1 MAPKQNKKRLFS
13 TEEPST
19 ATATA
24 TEAPAAQ
31 ECCSPKVKAK
41 RVTKKKASSDE
52 ETEED
57 RIKAPD
63 GQSKLFQRIW
73 SEEDEV
79 LILKGMAEFISS
91 TGNDP
96 YKHADSFHDSIKNML
111 HVAASINQL
120 KEKIRRLK
128 KKFEANSRRGKN
140 GDDPHFSKPHDSTM
154 FHLSKM
160 VWAVKPRPS
169 EKQLVT
175 VKSLMGNDL
184 DSLYLEIAGMK
195 ELGEDEMKKGL
206 ALIGESKRKELEGRW
221 SQLRLAQLQLVSDR
235 SQLTGE
241 IVKLIHEALH

>member
-1 MAPKQNKKRLFS
+1 MAQ
-13 TEEPST
+13 
-19 ATATA
+19 
-24 TEAPAAQ
+24 
-31 ECCSPKVKAK
+31 
-41 RVTKKKASSDE
+41 
-52 ETEED
+52 
-57 RIKAPD
+57 
-63 GQSKLFQRIW
+63 
-73 SEEDEV
+73 
-79 LILKGMAEFISS
+79 FIST

-160 VWAVKPRPS
+160 VWAVKPKPKPRPG
-169 EKQLVT
+169 EKQLVM
-175 VKSLMGNDL
+175 VKSLIGNDL
-184 DSLYLEIAGMK
+184 DSLYREIAGMK

-235 SQLTGE
+235 SQLAGE

>member
-1 MAPKQNKKRLFS
+1 
-13 TEEPST
+13 
-19 ATATA
+19 
-24 TEAPAAQ
+24 
-31 ECCSPKVKAK
+31 
-41 RVTKKKASSDE
+41 
-52 ETEED
+52 
-57 RIKAPD
+57 
-63 GQSKLFQRIW
+63 
-73 SEEDEV
+73 
-79 LILKGMAEFISS
+79 MAEFISS